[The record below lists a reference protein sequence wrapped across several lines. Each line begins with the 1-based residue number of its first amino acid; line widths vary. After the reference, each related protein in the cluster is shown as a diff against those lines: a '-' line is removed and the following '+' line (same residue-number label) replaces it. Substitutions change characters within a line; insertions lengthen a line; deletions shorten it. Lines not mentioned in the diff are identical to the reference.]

1 MEINETSLG
10 GELLSKRAIRVLLVD
25 DQPIIAEA
33 IRRMLESEPDISFYY
48 CQNPLNAMAMAS
60 EVSPTVIL
68 QDLVMPD
75 VDGLTLV
82 KYFRANQATK
92 NMPLVVLSSKED
104 SATKYKAFENGA
116 NDYMVKLPDKLEVL
130 ARIRYHSNAYNVY
143 CERNVAMENLQKSQQ
158 HLKHELEQAEQYVES
173 LLPKKLNNDVI
184 ATDWVFKSSTELG
197 GDCFGYEWIDT
208 ENFCIFL
215 LDVCGHGVGA
225 ALLSVSVMNVLRS
238 QSLAGVD
245 FKRPSQVLSALN
257 NAFEMEKQNNMYF
270 TLWYGVYNIKTRKL
284 SFSSGGHPPAILID
298 SDGVSAN
305 ELTTRGM
312 IIGGMPD
319 MNFSEA
325 EINVNPLSRLY
336 VFSDG
341 VYEIQRTDTKSMMCF
356 DDFKAELISPSVCN
370 KSKLQCMLDFSA
382 RVQNSSQFEDDYSM
396 CEIIF
401 K

>member
-158 HLKHELEQAEQYVES
+158 HLKQELEQAEQYVES
-173 LLPKKLNNDVI
+173 LLPKKLNNDVLI
-184 ATDWVFKSSTELG
+184 TDWVFQSSTELG
-197 GDCFGYEWIDT
+197 GDCFGYEWIDD

-245 FKRPSQVLSALN
+245 FKRPSQVLAALN

-298 SDGVSAN
+298 PDGVSAN
-305 ELTTRGM
+305 DLTTHGM

-325 EINVNPLSRLY
+325 EINVKPLSRLY

>member
-1 MEINETSLG
+1 MDLNDTSL
-10 GELLSKRAIRVLLVD
+10 LADMRSKSIRVLLVD

-33 IRRMLESEPDISFYY
+33 IRRMLESESDISFFY
-48 CQNPLNAMAMAS
+48 CQNPLEAMSMAT

-68 QDLVMPD
+68 QDLVMPE

-82 KYFRANQATK
+82 KYFRANQSTK

-104 SATKYKAFENGA
+104 STTKYKAFENGA

-130 ARIRYHSNAYNVY
+130 ARIRYHSNAYNVF
-143 CERNVAMENLQKSQQ
+143 CERNEAMENLQKSQQ
-158 HLKHELEQAEQYVES
+158 HLKQELEQAEQYVES
-173 LLPKKLNNDVI
+173 LLPPKLDTDVLR
-184 ATDWVFKSSTELG
+184 ADWIFKSSTELG
-197 GDCFGYEWIDT
+197 GDCFGYEWID
-208 ENFCIFL
+208 EDNFCMFL

-245 FKRPSQVLSALN
+245 FLSPSQVLSALN

-270 TLWYGVYNIKTRKL
+270 SLWYGVYNVKDRKL
-284 SFSSGGHPPAILID
+284 TYASGGHPPAILL
-298 SDGVSAN
+298 SGNSSK

-312 IIGGMPD
+312 IIGGIAD
-319 MNFSEA
+319 MTFTQA
-325 EINVNPLSRLY
+325 EVDVPRNSRLY
-336 VFSDG
+336 IFSDG
-341 VYEIQRTDTKSMMCF
+341 VYEIQRYDTKSMMSF
-356 DDFKAELISPSVCN
+356 ADFKAELVSPVCSGI
-370 KSKLQCMLDFSA
+370 SKLACMLDFSV
-382 RVQNSSQFEDDYSM
+382 RTQKSQQFADDYSM